1 MIVWPLTPQRRVA
14 VRIKVLGLSR
24 EAKGKMEIL
33 HKVVPDVVKWVT
45 SNASAQ
51 RMEEKEEK
59 EKEHPAQPHLQ
70 HFFPIATTMVFI
82 GLMRQLV

>member
-1 MIVWPLTPQRRVA
+1 MIVWPLTLQRRVA

-24 EAKGKMEIL
+24 EAKVKMEIL
-33 HKVVPDVVKWVT
+33 RKVALDVVNWVT

-51 RMEEKEEK
+51 RMEKEEK
-59 EKEHPAQPHLQ
+59 EEEHPAQPHLH
-70 HFFPIATTMVFI
+70 HFFPTTTTMVFI